1 MLGRQL
7 KLRLVA
13 EEGQDIP
20 RSCTNIVVSIHAIAT
35 FQAFNDYLR
44 PRIISALAAAERLGG
59 GSSGRAGSPGAGT
72 LSSLL
77 AAFAA
82 AAARADGEDPDVDE
96 DEDDG
101 HSAGAESEV
110 EARTE
115 VEPETDTPPTEAAPP
130 TVASSSSSSSKPQKA
145 PSPTRRRSSRLSGKG
160 VEPAVETESESKKEE
175 NKAA

>member
-44 PRIISALAAAERLGG
+44 PRIVSALAAAERLSGSVGG
-59 GSSGRAGSPGAGT
+59 SGRAGSPGGAGT

-82 AAARADGEDPDVDE
+82 AAARADAGDDA
-96 DEDDG
+96 EDDDDDVEVD
-101 HSAGAESEV
+101 SADAGSELVGPAE
-110 EARTE
+110 
-115 VEPETDTPPTEAAPP
+115 PDTDTPPAEVDPNP
-130 TVASSSSSSSKPQKA
+130 VASSTSTTSKPLGGDT
-145 PSPTRRRSSRLSGKG
+145 PTPTRRRSSRLSGKG
-160 VEPAVETESESKKEE
+160 VETPAESAKKDAE
-175 NKAA
+175 